1 MAGRGEAW
9 QGYTHSGEESPLQ
22 CGSAWPGRAWLGMAR
37 LHTLHPSGCRSVA
50 RLGQAGR
57 GGAGRGVANTQHLHG
72 VLKFADNQNK
82 EKHMENTENNMEVLR
97 LPLWKNCLDEML
109 HAGVEYGATY
119 SADFF
124 EERLKSKR
132 DTMTYG
138 LDISKIREG
147 LLKYGFFLSGRG
159 QKGEQFVILQASAN
173 SSVMENFQAQAIKA
187 LRSGVILGTN
197 TRIDLLNDEERRKH
211 EATLERLAVR
221 TALVTRKL
229 PVLKKALKSLA
240 A

>member
-1 MAGRGEAW
+1 MAWRGAAW
-9 QGYTHSGEESPLQ
+9 QTHSIP
-22 CGSAWPGRAWLGMAR
+22 A
-37 LHTLHPSGCRSVA
+37 
-50 RLGQAGR
+50 
-57 GGAGRGVANTQHLHG
+57 G
-72 VLKFADNQNK
+72 VLKFANNINN
-82 EKHMENTENNMEVLR
+82 EIHMENTENNMEVLR

-109 HAGVEYGATY
+109 RTGVDYASTY
-119 SADFF
+119 SAVFF

-197 TRIDLLNDEERRKH
+197 TRIDVLNDEERRKH
-211 EATLERLAVR
+211 ENTLERLAVR

-229 PVLKKALKSLA
+229 PALKKALNLLA

>member
-1 MAGRGEAW
+1 
-9 QGYTHSGEESPLQ
+9 
-22 CGSAWPGRAWLGMAR
+22 
-37 LHTLHPSGCRSVA
+37 
-50 RLGQAGR
+50 
-57 GGAGRGVANTQHLHG
+57 
-72 VLKFADNQNK
+72 
-82 EKHMENTENNMEVLR
+82 MENTENNMEVLR

>member
-1 MAGRGEAW
+1 
-9 QGYTHSGEESPLQ
+9 
-22 CGSAWPGRAWLGMAR
+22 
-37 LHTLHPSGCRSVA
+37 
-50 RLGQAGR
+50 
-57 GGAGRGVANTQHLHG
+57 
-72 VLKFADNQNK
+72 
-82 EKHMENTENNMEVLR
+82 MENTENNMEVLR

-124 EERLKSKR
+124 EERLKCKR

-229 PVLKKALKSLA
+229 PVLKKALNSLA

>member
-1 MAGRGEAW
+1 
-9 QGYTHSGEESPLQ
+9 
-22 CGSAWPGRAWLGMAR
+22 MAR
-37 LHTLHPSGCRSVA
+37 LHTLHLTGCSSVA
-50 RLGQAGR
+50 RLG
-57 GGAGRGVANTQHLHG
+57 GAWPGTARLGEANTQHPHG
-72 VLKFADNQNK
+72 VLKFAHNINK

-147 LLKYGFFLSGRG
+147 FLKYGFFLSGRG